1 MAANTANLRVGRLL
15 EIRAEAGY
23 RTVADVDALFDKIGV
38 ELSKLPDRQHITVVD
53 WRRCPIMAP
62 EAADRIGQR
71 IASTNSTTVRSAALA
86 DSGAPVAV
94 LQFLRV
100 IRDAGLPDRKLF
112 FEESELIHW
121 LEPILTPAEATRL
134 RDFLMGGR

>member
-1 MAANTANLRVGRLL
+1 MAANTAVIHVGRLL

-23 RTVADVDALFDKIGV
+23 RTEADVDNLSDQV
-38 ELSKLPDRQHITVVD
+38 SSELAKLHDRRHITVVD

-71 IASTNSTTVRSAALA
+71 IASTNGTTERSAALA
-86 DSGAPVAV
+86 DSKAPVAV

-100 IRDAGLPDRKLF
+100 IRDA
-112 FEESELIHW
+112 
-121 LEPILTPAEATRL
+121 
-134 RDFLMGGR
+134 